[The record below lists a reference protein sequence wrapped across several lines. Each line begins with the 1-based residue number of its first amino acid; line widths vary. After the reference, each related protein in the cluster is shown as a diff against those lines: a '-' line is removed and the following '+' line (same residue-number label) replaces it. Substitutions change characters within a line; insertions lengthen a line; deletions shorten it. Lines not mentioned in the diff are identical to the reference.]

1 MRNLLLI
8 SWFFTSVVFA
18 QTFPSKPLR
27 IVVPFA
33 VGGSPDVIARGL
45 AIQLDAQLGKSIV
58 VDNRAGA
65 NGIIGADIVAKSAPD
80 GHTLIHSP
88 PAFVLNALVYK
99 KLPYDV
105 IRDFI
110 PVTNIGNSGG
120 YLMLVSPALGVNNL
134 KEFIVAAKA
143 KPLSYGSPPAGNTLH
158 LATEML
164 KQRTGM
170 SLQHVPYKGGTE
182 TFTAL
187 ISNEVQVLLVPPP
200 AAIPYVKSGRLRAIG
215 FTGAKRHPILPEVPT
230 LAESGVADYVID
242 FTWHGWFAPAKT
254 PLEIVRRLQLEARK
268 ALQAPAMRALMES
281 SGFEAVAN
289 TPEEFKIF
297 VQTEMKRYA
306 EIVRAANVV
315 AE

>member
-1 MRNLLLI
+1 MRHLFLI
-8 SWFFTSVVFA
+8 SWLCASAVFA
-18 QTFPSKPLR
+18 QTFPTKPLR

-45 AIQLDAQLGKSIV
+45 AVQLDTQLGKSIV

-88 PAFVLNALVYK
+88 PAFVINALVYK

-105 IRDFI
+105 MRDFI

-120 YLMLVSPALGVNNL
+120 YLMLVSPALGANSL
-134 KEFIVAAKA
+134 KEVIAVAKA

-164 KQRTGM
+164 KQRTGI

-187 ISNEVQVLLVPPP
+187 ISGEVQVLLVPPP

-242 FTWHGWFAPAKT
+242 FTWHGWFVPAKT
-254 PLEIVRRLQLEARK
+254 PLEIVRRLHSEARK
-268 ALQAPAMRALMES
+268 ALQSPSMRALMES

-289 TPEEFKIF
+289 TPDEFRLF

>member
-1 MRNLLLI
+1 MRNLILI
-8 SWFFTSVVFA
+8 SLLFTSVVFA
-18 QTFPSKPLR
+18 QAFPTKPLR

-45 AIQLDAQLGKSIV
+45 AIQLDVQMGKSIV

-105 IRDFI
+105 MRDFI

-134 KEFIVAAKA
+134 KEFIAAAKA

-187 ISNEVQVLLVPPP
+187 ISGEVQVLLVPPP

-297 VQTEMKRYA
+297 VQAEMKRYA

>member
-1 MRNLLLI
+1 MRNLILI
-8 SWFFTSVVFA
+8 SWLFTSVVFA
-18 QTFPSKPLR
+18 QAFPTKPLR

-45 AIQLDAQLGKSIV
+45 AIQLDAQMGKSIV

-105 IRDFI
+105 MGDFI

-134 KEFIVAAKA
+134 KEFIAAAKV

-187 ISNEVQVLLVPPP
+187 ISGEVQVLLVPPP

>member
-1 MRNLLLI
+1 MRNLILI
-8 SWFFTSVVFA
+8 SWLFTSVVFA
-18 QTFPSKPLR
+18 QAFPTKPLR

-45 AIQLDAQLGKSIV
+45 AIQLDAQMGKSIV

-105 IRDFI
+105 MRDFI

-134 KEFIVAAKA
+134 KEFIAAAKA

-187 ISNEVQVLLVPPP
+187 ISGEVQVLLVPPP
-200 AAIPYVKSGRLRAIG
+200 AAISYVKSGRLRAIG